1 MRLAKRLV
9 GTLALGALACSSPD
23 RPPVGAGPSGGTG
36 ASGGTAGAA
45 AGIGGASGAGAGG
58 TGGSASGSGGSMA
71 GAGTGGTAGAPIS
84 CEMTV
89 PGAAPIRLLTHV
101 QYDNTVADLLGD
113 TSGPSASFPAENE
126 VGGFSNNVASNQVNP
141 RLVEAYQTAAEAL
154 ALKAVTERLDEL
166 APCSDSAGNAA
177 CGHDF
182 IVAFGERAFRRPLEE
197 AEAAIFDDL
206 FLATLPQGY
215 PKAIELVLRAILQSP
230 QFIYRVDAYRA
241 PTEASGAVALGPYEL
256 GARLAL
262 FLTNS
267 TPDDTLLAAAASGS
281 LVGAADVEAQARR
294 LLETPKAHRMA
305 SDFMQQWLGIGRLDG
320 AAREAADVNHGPIEL
335 VPDWKASIAAFLEDA
350 VFTQGT
356 VSALYTSPKMYV
368 TPKLAALYGVDAP
381 ASGIAAVERPGERFG
396 LLTQPALM
404 ALLAHADQS
413 APVLRGAFVRERLM
427 CVEVEPPP
435 PEVNPTPPDVD
446 PNATTRERFR
456 QHTEDPGCSGCHV
469 LIDGIGWGFEKFDQF
484 GRYRATENGL
494 TIDTSGEIVETGDP
508 ELDGP
513 LTGAEDLAN
522 RLAGSSRV
530 RDCIAT
536 QWYRYAMGRMEE
548 PADLCSLED
557 AKQRFADSGG
567 NFRELLVGIVLSDAF
582 RYRPAM
588 GGTP

>member
-1 MRLAKRLV
+1 MRLATRLV
-9 GTLALGALACSSPD
+9 GTLAAAAALACSSSEK
-23 RPPVGAGPSGGTG
+23 PPTSVGPTGGTSASGGSAGATGGIGGDSGGSGGSSAG
-36 ASGGTAGAA
+36 ASGTSNTA
-45 AGIGGASGAGAGG
+45 GAGAGG
-58 TGGSASGSGGSMA
+58 G
-71 GAGTGGTAGAPIS
+71 AGAPIS
-84 CEMTV
+84 CDMTV

-113 TSGPSASFPAENE
+113 TTGPSASFPAENE
-126 VGGFSNNVASNQVNP
+126 VGGFRNNVASNHVNP
-141 RLVEAYQTAAEAL
+141 RLVESYQSAAEAL
-154 ALKAVTERLDEL
+154 AAKAVAERLDEL
-166 APCSDSAGNAA
+166 APCADSAGNAA

-182 IVAFGERAFRRPLEE
+182 IVAFGERAFRRPLEA
-197 AEAAIFDDL
+197 AEATIFDDL
-206 FLATLPQGY
+206 FAATLPQGY
-215 PKAIELVLRAILQSP
+215 PKAIELVLRAMLQSP

-241 PTEASGAVALGPYEL
+241 PTEASGAMALGPYEL

-267 TPDDTLLAAAASGS
+267 TPDDTLLSAAANGG
-281 LVGAADVEAQARR
+281 LVSATDIETQARR
-294 LLETPKAHRMA
+294 LLDTSKAHRMA

-335 VPDWKASIAAFLEDA
+335 VPDWKASLGAFLEDA

-356 VSALYTSPKMYV
+356 VSALFTSPAMYV
-368 TPKLAALYGVDAP
+368 TPKLAPLYGVAAP
-381 ASGIAAVERPGERFG
+381 ESGVVAVDRTGERFG

-413 APVLRGAFVRERLM
+413 APVLRGAFVRERIM

-446 PNATTRERFR
+446 PTATTRERFR
-456 QHTEDPGCSGCHV
+456 QHTENPKCAGCHE
-469 LIDGIGWGFEKFDQF
+469 LIDGIGWGFEQFDQF
-484 GRYRATENGL
+484 GRFRATEYGL
-494 TIDTSGEIVETGDP
+494 AIDTTGQIVDTGDP

-513 LTGAEDLAN
+513 ITGAEQLAK
-522 RLAGSSRV
+522 RIAASSRV
-530 RDCIAT
+530 RDCVAT

-548 PADLCSLED
+548 PADLCSLKD
-557 AKQRFADSGG
+557 AKERFAASGG